1 MTFMTKT
8 PLVSIVT
15 PSFNQAPFLEATIQS
30 VLEQEYPNIEYIVI
44 DGGSTDGC
52 VNILEKYSDHLESWI
67 SEPDDGQTDAINK
80 GFNLARGEVFAWLN
94 SDDVYKPGAIAEAV
108 EYLMENPDVGMVY
121 GDSDFID
128 DKGNRIGKFPAARTD
143 YRRLRQG
150 YVHIPQQSTFFRS
163 RLWKLVGPLDASF
176 FFAMDYDLWVRLAGI
191 SPIRY
196 IERTWAAFRLHGE
209 AKSMASAD
217 RCWPE
222 MIRVHERLG
231 GNRFS
236 VIYAKY
242 FIRRILEPILP
253 YRLYARLWLQ
263 RWAMG
268 REKEGAENE

>member
-80 GFNLARGEVFAWLN
+80 GFNLARGEIFAWLN

-121 GDSDFID
+121 GDADFID
-128 DKGNRIGKFPAARTD
+128 DKGKRIGKFPAARTD

-163 RLWKLVGPLDASF
+163 RLWNLVGPLDASF

-222 MIRVHERLG
+222 MIRVHERMG